1 MENAVSR
8 AFFPLKIF
16 RLGNGDI
23 IMALNFKPSAEA
35 AKEAEIT
42 PVADATPA
50 VVPEVEAVPEFNITV
65 AKSELQQKIID
76 SDEIDRL
83 TAQIDVSNPNSIVT
97 FGGPVAEEISKASDQ
112 VLNSMDINQIND
124 SGKLLQNLAEVMN
137 QFDSKELATEEK
149 GIKKLFSNAKK
160 ELDKILGKY
169 HTMGEAVD
177 KIYIQLKGYEK
188 EISESNVKLD
198 KMFTANLAYYEE
210 LLKYIMAGEQ
220 GVKELDAYIEEYQK
234 KVDANPE
241 DGTIRMDLNN
251 LIQTREILDQ
261 RVMDLKVAENVA
273 LQTIPM
279 LKTME
284 YSNLNLIRKFNSAFI
299 ITMPVFKQ
307 SLAQAIMLKRQRV
320 QAEAMSALD
329 AKTNELLIKNAE
341 NTVAQSKM
349 TAQLAS
355 GSSIQVETLEKTWS
369 TIVRGIEET
378 KQIQEQA
385 RIKRA
390 EDTKKLEALKDDFK
404 AKMHTM

>member
-1 MENAVSR
+1 
-8 AFFPLKIF
+8 
-16 RLGNGDI
+16 
-23 IMALNFKPSAEA
+23 MALKFTPSAEA
-35 AKEAEIT
+35 ANQEAAALT
-42 PVADATPA
+42 PVAEATP
-50 VVPEVEAVPEFNITV
+50 VPDVAAQVEPEFNITV
-65 AKSELQQKIID
+65 AKAEMQQQILN

-83 TAQIDVSNPNSIVT
+83 TSQIDVSNPNSIVT
-97 FGGPVAEEISKASDQ
+97 FGGPVAEEISRASDQ
-112 VLNSMDINQIND
+112 VLNSMNINQIDD
-124 SGKLLQNLAEVMN
+124 SGKLLKSLADVMEK
-137 QFDSKELATEEK
+137 FDSKELAAEEK
-149 GIKKLFSNAKK
+149 GLKKLFSNAKK

-169 HTMGEAVD
+169 HTMGEDVD
-177 KIYIQLKGYEK
+177 KIYVQLKGYEK
-188 EISESNVKLD
+188 EIGEANVKLD
-198 KMFTANLAYYEE
+198 KMFNANLNYYQE

-220 GVKELDAYIEEYQK
+220 GVKEIDAYIEEYQK

-241 DGTIRMDLNN
+241 DGTLRMDLNN
-251 LIQTREILDQ
+251 LVQVREILDQ
-261 RVMDLKVAENVA
+261 RVMDLRVAENVA

-284 YSNLNLIRKFNSAFI
+284 YSNLNLIRKINSAFI

-355 GSSIQVETLEKTWS
+355 GTSIQVETLEKTWN
-369 TIVRGIEET
+369 TIVKGIEET

-385 RIKRA
+385 RIKRI
-390 EDTKKLEALKDDFK
+390 EDTQKLEALKNDFK

>member
-1 MENAVSR
+1 
-8 AFFPLKIF
+8 
-16 RLGNGDI
+16 
-23 IMALNFKPSAEA
+23 MALNFKPSTEA
-35 AKEAEIT
+35 AKEAAIEVT
-42 PVADATPA
+42 PTAEATA
-50 VVPEVEAVPEFNITV
+50 VPEVTPEVAQEFNITV
-65 AKSELQQKIID
+65 AKTELQEKIIN

-83 TAQIDVSNPNSIVT
+83 TSQIDVSNPNSIVK
-97 FGGPVAEEISKASDQ
+97 FGAPVAEEISKASDQ

-124 SGKLLQNLAEVMN
+124 SGRLLQNLAEVMN
-137 QFDSKELATEEK
+137 QFDSKELAMEEK
-149 GIKKLFSNAKK
+149 GLKKLFSNAKK

-188 EISESNVKLD
+188 
-198 KMFTANLAYYEE
+198 
-210 LLKYIMAGEQ
+210 LKYIMAGEQ
-220 GVKELDAYIEEYQK
+220 GVKELDAYIEEYQA
-234 KVDANPE
+234 KVNANPE
-241 DGTIRMDLNN
+241 DGTIRMDLDN

-284 YSNLNLIRKFNSAFI
+284 YSNLNLIRKINSAFI

-307 SLAQAIMLKRQRV
+307 ALAQAIMLKRQRV

-329 AKTNELLIKNAE
+329 EKTNELLIKNAE

-349 TAQLAS
+349 TAQFAT
-355 GSSIQVETLEKTWS
+355 GSSIQVETLEKTWE
-369 TIVRGIEET
+369 TIVKGIDET

-385 RIKRA
+385 RIKRQ
-390 EDTKKLEALKDDFK
+390 EDSKKLEALKDDFK
-404 AKMHTM
+404 AKMHGAV